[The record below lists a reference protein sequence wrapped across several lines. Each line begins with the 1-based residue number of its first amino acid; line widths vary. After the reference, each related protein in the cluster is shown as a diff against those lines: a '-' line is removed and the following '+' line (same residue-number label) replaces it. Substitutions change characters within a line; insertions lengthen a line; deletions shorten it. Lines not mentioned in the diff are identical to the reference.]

1 MRMDESRSLDVL
13 KEALLLEKRGRAFYL
28 KVAEQSQQTA
38 VKAFFE
44 LMAEEEEKHAAV
56 LCEQFRSVQDHHQF
70 QAIVLEDSESD
81 GSPDPVLSD
90 AIQNR
95 ISAADFEA
103 AAISAAMAMEERAVK
118 LYSSRAESA
127 SDPNE
132 KALYRWL
139 AEWERGHV
147 RLLEEL
153 DRELRE
159 KVWHDNQ
166 FWPF

>member
-1 MRMDESRSLDVL
+1 MDESRSLDVL
-13 KEALLLEKRGRAFYL
+13 KEAILLEKRGRAFYL

-56 LCEQFRSVQDHHQF
+56 LYEQFRSFQDHHQF
-70 QAIVLEDSESD
+70 KATVLENSESD

-90 AIQNR
+90 AIKNR

-103 AAISAAMAMEERAVK
+103 AAISAALAMEERAVK

-139 AEWERGHV
+139 TEWERGHM